1 MYETKISKGK
11 EDEMNKRL
19 EKIKSL
25 INRPSENVFTR
36 QILYYDID
44 EILVQQYLA

>member
-1 MYETKISKGK
+1 MKSKMSG

-25 INRPSENVFTR
+25 MGDPSLFFFFM
-36 QILYYDID
+36 YSDH
-44 EILVQQYLA
+44 

>member
-25 INRPSENVFTR
+25 IKV
-36 QILYYDID
+36 
-44 EILVQQYLA
+44 